1 MGRVHEVSNAYLVDT
16 NVIVW
21 GWHEPQRVPERLR
34 RLLEGDGDFYV
45 SIASIWEI
53 SIKAAIGKLV
63 TVQNISEALMETG
76 YRILPIKVE
85 HVEAVRYL
93 PLHHRDPYDRLLI
106 CQARLE
112 ELILVATDRQFSNYD
127 VMLA

>member
-1 MGRVHEVSNAYLVDT
+1 
-16 NVIVW
+16 
-21 GWHEPQRVPERLR
+21 
-34 RLLEGDGDFYV
+34 
-45 SIASIWEI
+45 
-53 SIKAAIGKLV
+53 
-63 TVQNISEALMETG
+63 
-76 YRILPIKVE
+76 VE

>member
-1 MGRVHEVSNAYLVDT
+1 VSTAYLVDT

-21 GWHEPQRVPERLR
+21 GWHEPRCIPRRLR
-34 RLLEGDGDFYV
+34 RLLEGEGDFYV
-45 SIASIWEI
+45 SVASIWEI
-53 SIKAAIGKLV
+53 CIKAAIGKLV
-63 TVQNISEALMETG
+63 TVQNVSGALTDTG

-112 ELILVATDRQFSNYD
+112 ELTLVATDHQFSNYD

>member
-1 MGRVHEVSNAYLVDT
+1 MSNAYLVDT
-16 NVIVW
+16 NVVVW
-21 GWHEPQRVPERLR
+21 GWHEPHRVPGRLR
-34 RLLEGDGDFYV
+34 RLLEADGDFYV
-45 SIASIWEI
+45 SVASIWEI
-53 SIKAAIGKLV
+53 CIKAAIGKLV
-63 TVQNISEALMETG
+63 TVQNVSGALLDTG

-112 ELILVATDRQFSNYD
+112 ELRLVATDRQFSNYD